1 MTEPPPLLRHPGPAA
16 PAEIRPADRPPAE
29 PTDAPSESENAPM
42 PEQELSDVFERAVG
56 DAAPDLGLLVAGA
69 TAEGRAIRLRRRAAL
84 AGTVLAVAG
93 LALGGGLL
101 LRPAPPALTVS
112 PGADAS
118 MPPVPTPRSTL
129 PSGLVPVNGFDAR
142 ALLGKLLGPKL
153 VVDTWD
159 GRRSTS
165 DAEVQTVF
173 LAGLR
178 SLGDDRT
185 GTLRIQVAAPTGRR
199 SPWPSDSLDC
209 AARPV
214 GEKCAT
220 LTGDGGTGIAVT
232 RYDEAGQLSYV
243 AELRRGDGLLVTL
256 AATGADGNAP
266 LVTWQNVTRWTTD
279 PDWSA
284 LVAREEPA
292 DLGPQPTPGLGRGPT
307 GRPSSVVQEPAKGT
321 RSGSPTSGTAQ

>member
-1 MTEPPPLLRHPGPAA
+1 
-16 PAEIRPADRPPAE
+16 
-29 PTDAPSESENAPM
+29 M

-56 DAAPDLGLLVAGA
+56 DAVPDLGLLVAGA

-101 LRPAPPALTVS
+101 LRSAPPALTVS
-112 PGADAS
+112 PGAGGS
-118 MPPVPTPRSTL
+118 MPPVPTPQSTL
-129 PSGLVPVNGFDAR
+129 PSGLVPVNGSNAR
-142 ALLGKLLGPKL
+142 ALLDKLLGPMM

-185 GTLRIQVAAPTGRR
+185 GTLRIQLTAPTGGR
-199 SPWPSDSLDC
+199 SPWPSDRLDC
-209 AARPV
+209 ATRPV

-220 LTGDGGTGIAVT
+220 LAGAGGTGIAVT
-232 RYDEAGQLSYV
+232 RYDEAGQLSYA

-256 AATGADGNAP
+256 VATGADGNAP
-266 LVTWQNVTRWTTD
+266 LVTWQNVTHWTTD

-284 LVAREEPA
+284 LVAREDPA
-292 DLGPQPTPGLGRGPT
+292 DLGAQPTPDLIRSPT

-321 RSGSPTSGTAQ
+321 RSDAPTSGTAQ